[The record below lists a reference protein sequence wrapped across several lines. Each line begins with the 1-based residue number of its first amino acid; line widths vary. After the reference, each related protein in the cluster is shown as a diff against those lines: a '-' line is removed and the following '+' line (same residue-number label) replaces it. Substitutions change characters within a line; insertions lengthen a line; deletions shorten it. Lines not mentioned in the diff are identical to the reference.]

1 MSKEKENRRKIYYA
15 NNRNDFSNYET
26 FWIGEG
32 WRFDLPHFYGLGE
45 RPTFDKYQDIDSLYI
60 PEIGGVEIID
70 KVAKRDLK
78 DLKIK
83 YVNDSINAIGYE
95 FENESKFHGAIVET
109 SDKTKYYFT
118 SIGGYILGIVDKHGN
133 TIKFMYEFPN
143 AVHSI
148 MPPAVNSLK
157 LKKIVDSAGREFTIT
172 YNGEGR
178 YRPDPSVVIT
188 KPDNST
194 TVLDLDYVGARVHIG
209 GNCDYIRLA
218 GITNSVGDK
227 TKFKYDLPFYEYDV
241 APNGVRNPGR
251 VQYIQ
256 LTSVEH
262 PTGDTTEFK
271 YSSRRETKRYMKS
284 TGWAQVSTIMS
295 REDIVDGRSVNK
307 VLYNQES
314 TESPMGYPTY
324 VVRDSDKLPKS
335 FKYKTSEINSN
346 GKKIIRT
353 FNRDGLEN
361 C

>member
-1 MSKEKENRRKIYYA
+1 MSKEKETEERYIMPII
-15 NNRNDFSNYET
+15 ET
-26 FWIGEG
+26 IFLIMKPFWIGEG

-157 LKKIVDSAGREFTIT
+157 TKKKIVDSAGREFTIT

-194 TVLDLDYVGARVHIG
+194 T
-209 GNCDYIRLA
+209 C
-218 GITNSVGDK
+218 
-227 TKFKYDLPFYEYDV
+227 
-241 APNGVRNPGR
+241 
-251 VQYIQ
+251 
-256 LTSVEH
+256 
-262 PTGDTTEFK
+262 
-271 YSSRRETKRYMKS
+271 
-284 TGWAQVSTIMS
+284 
-295 REDIVDGRSVNK
+295 
-307 VLYNQES
+307 
-314 TESPMGYPTY
+314 
-324 VVRDSDKLPKS
+324 
-335 FKYKTSEINSN
+335 
-346 GKKIIRT
+346 
-353 FNRDGLEN
+353 
-361 C
+361 